1 MPSEQ
6 PGETPETETPASNA
20 APSRALSRAGW
31 RWDNSYARLPEGLHT
46 PVHPTPVSGPRWGIF
61 NHDLASTLGLDG
73 LQLGQPDQVGFFV
86 GNRLFEGSEPIAQ
99 AYAGHQFGNL
109 ARLGDGRA
117 ILLGEHLDPQGRRWD
132 IQLKGP
138 GLTPYSRGGDGRAA
152 LGPMLREYLISES
165 MHALGIPTTRSLA
178 VALTGEPVFRETT
191 LPGAVLTRIA
201 ASHIRVGTFELFSA
215 LGDVQALRTL
225 ADYALRRHFPDRS
238 SDPKPGKALLEAVIE
253 RQSALVAQWM
263 RVGFVHGVL
272 NTDNVAVSGETIDYG
287 PCAFMDAYDPATVFS
302 SIDRQGRYAFGNQ
315 PKITSWNLARFAEA
329 LLPILDDHEATAI
342 EVAQACLESFPARFR
357 RDWLAVYR
365 GKLGLLTEEDGDGTL
380 IEELLAWM
388 HSMQADFTRTFRS
401 LRPFASDQSGSTAP
415 NLNADQQNLAHS
427 DSTSSDPKFL
437 DWHQRWTQRLER
449 QGLPLPRVLE
459 CMHRHNPVIIPR
471 NHAVQAALDAAAE
484 QNDWTP
490 FHNLLTALK
499 TPYRET
505 GSPESLSQPPP
516 PGTPRCRTF
525 CGT

>member
-1 MPSEQ
+1 
-6 PGETPETETPASNA
+6 
-20 APSRALSRAGW
+20 
-31 RWDNSYARLPEGLHT
+31 
-46 PVHPTPVSGPRWGIF
+46 
-61 NHDLASTLGLDG
+61 LASTLGLDG
-73 LQLGQPDQVGFFV
+73 HQLGQPDQVGFFV

-225 ADYALRRHFPDRS
+225 ADYALRRHFPEHADG
-238 SDPKPGKALLEAVIE
+238 PETGKALLEAVIE

-287 PCAFMDAYDPATVFS
+287 PCAFIDAYDPATVFS
-302 SIDRQGRYAFGNQ
+302 SIDRLGRYAFGNQ

-357 RDWLAVYR
+357 RNWLAVYR

>member
-1 MPSEQ
+1 
-6 PGETPETETPASNA
+6 
-20 APSRALSRAGW
+20 
-31 RWDNSYARLPEGLHT
+31 
-46 PVHPTPVSGPRWGIF
+46 
-61 NHDLASTLGLDG
+61 
-73 LQLGQPDQVGFFV
+73 
-86 GNRLFEGSEPIAQ
+86 
-99 AYAGHQFGNL
+99 
-109 ARLGDGRA
+109 
-117 ILLGEHLDPQGRRWD
+117 
-132 IQLKGP
+132 
-138 GLTPYSRGGDGRAA
+138 
-152 LGPMLREYLISES
+152 MLREYLISEA

-215 LGDVQALRTL
+215 LGDVQALKTL
-225 ADYALRRHFPDRS
+225 AAYTLLRHFPERS
-238 SDPKPGKALLEAVIE
+238 NDPKPGKALLEAVIE

-329 LLPILDDHEATAI
+329 LLPILDDQESTAV
-342 EVAQACLESFPARFR
+342 EVAQACLESFPTRFR
-357 RDWLAVYR
+357 RDWLTAHR
-365 GKLGLLTEEDGDGTL
+365 GKLGLLTEEEGDAAL

-388 HSMQADFTRTFRS
+388 HSTQADFTQTFRG
-401 LRPFASDQSGSTAP
+401 LRPSAPGPSGSTAST
-415 NLNADQQNLAHS
+415 LNADQQNLAQS
-427 DSTSSDPKFL
+427 DSNPSDPKFL
-437 DWHQRWTQRLER
+437 DWHRRWTERLER
-449 QGLPLPRVLE
+449 QGLALHRVLE

-471 NHAVQAALDAAAE
+471 NHAVQAALDAAS
-484 QNDWTP
+484 QSNDWSA
-490 FHNLLTALK
+490 FHALLAALK
-499 TPYRET
+499 TPYREA
-505 GSPESLSQPPP
+505 GSPESLRQPPP

>member
-1 MPSEQ
+1 MPSER
-6 PGETPETETPASNA
+6 PDCTPEAETQASSPA
-20 APSRALSRAGW
+20 PFRGGW
-31 RWDNSYARLPEGLHT
+31 HWDNSYARLPEGLHSS
-46 PVHPTPVSGPRWGIF
+46 VRPTPVSQPRWGIF
-61 NHDLASTLGLDG
+61 NQDLATTLGLDG
-73 LQLGQPDQVGFFV
+73 NTLGQPEQVGFFV

-117 ILLGEHLDPQGRRWD
+117 ILLGEHLDPAGRRWD

-152 LGPMLREYLISES
+152 LGPMLREYLMSEA

-215 LGDVQALRTL
+215 MGDIQALKTL
-225 ADYALRRHFPDRS
+225 ALYTLQRHFPERAD
-238 SDPKPGKALLEAVIE
+238 DPKPGKALLEAVIE
-253 RQSALVAQWM
+253 GQSALVAQWM

-272 NTDNVAVSGETIDYG
+272 NTDNLALSGETIDYG
-287 PCAFMDAYDPATVFS
+287 PCAFIDAYDPATVFS

-329 LLPILDDHEATAI
+329 LLPILDDHEATAV
-342 EVAQACLESFPARFR
+342 EVAQACLESFPAQFQRN
-357 RDWLAVYR
+357 WLAAYH
-365 GKLGLLTEEDGDGTL
+365 GKLGLLTEEDADAGL
-380 IEELLAWM
+380 IEELLGWM
-388 HSMQADFTRTFRS
+388 HSTQADFTQTFRG
-401 LRPFASDQSGSTAP
+401 LRPIDLGQSGSTAP
-415 NLNADQQNLAHS
+415 TLNADQQILADSKSTTS
-427 DSTSSDPKFL
+427 DSKFL
-437 DWHQRWTQRLER
+437 DWHRRWNERLQS
-449 QGLPLPRVLE
+449 QGLSLPRVLE
-459 CMHRHNPVIIPR
+459 CMHRNNPVVIPR
-471 NHAVQAALDAAAE
+471 NHVVQAALDAASE
-484 QNDWTP
+484 QNDWTS
-490 FHNLLTALK
+490 FHTLLAALRS
-499 TPYRET
+499 PYQEA
-505 GSPESLSQPPP
+505 GAPDSLRNPPP

>member
-1 MPSEQ
+1 MPSEMPPVD
-6 PGETPETETPASNA
+6 PGF
-20 APSRALSRAGW
+20 GW
-31 RWDNSYARLPEGLHT
+31 RWDNSYARLPEGFHSRVDPTAVST
-46 PVHPTPVSGPRWGIF
+46 PGWGLF
-61 NHDLASTLGLDG
+61 NRPLAESLGIQAESLDRHDHAHYFT
-73 LQLGQPDQVGFFV
+73 
-86 GNRLFEGSEPIAQ
+86 GNRLFEGSEPISQ

-117 ILLGEHLDPQGRRWD
+117 ILLGEHLDPSGRRWD
-132 IQLKGP
+132 VQLKGP

-152 LGPMLREYLISES
+152 LGPMLREYLISEA

-215 LGDVQALRTL
+215 LGDVQALKTL
-225 ADYALRRHFPDRS
+225 AAYTLLRHFPDRS
-238 SDPKPGKALLEAVIE
+238 GEPKPGKALLEAVIE
-253 RQSALVAQWM
+253 RQSALVAHWM

-329 LLPILDDHEATAI
+329 LLPILDDHESTAI
-342 EVAQACLESFPARFR
+342 EVAQTCLESFPARFR
-357 RDWLAVYR
+357 RHWLAAYR
-365 GKLGLLTEEDGDGTL
+365 GKLGLLTEEDGDATL

-388 HSMQADFTRTFRS
+388 HSTQADFTRTFRM
-401 LRPFASDQSGSTAP
+401 LRPTDPGQSEPTVP
-415 NLNADQQNLAHS
+415 NLNADQQSVAHS
-427 DSTSSDPKFL
+427 ESTPSDPKFL
-437 DWHQRWTQRLER
+437 DWHRRWTERLAS
-449 QGLPLPRVLE
+449 QGLPLARVLE
-459 CMHRHNPVIIPR
+459 CMHQHNPVIIPR
-471 NHAVQAALDAAAE
+471 NHAVQAALDAAS
-484 QNDWTP
+484 QSNDWSG
-490 FHNLLTALK
+490 FHALLAALQS
-499 TPYRET
+499 PYQKA
-505 GSPESLSQPPP
+505 GAPDSLRNPPP
-516 PGTPRCRTF
+516 LGTPRCRTF

>member
-1 MPSEQ
+1 MPSER
-6 PGETPETETPASNA
+6 PDCTPEAETQASSPA
-20 APSRALSRAGW
+20 PFRGGW
-31 RWDNSYARLPEGLHT
+31 HWDNSYARLPEGLHS
-46 PVHPTPVSGPRWGIF
+46 PVQPTPVSQPRWGIF
-61 NHDLASTLGLDG
+61 NQDLANTLGLDG
-73 LQLGQPDQVGFFV
+73 NTLGQPEQVGFFV

-117 ILLGEHLDPQGRRWD
+117 ILLGEHLDPAGRRWD

-152 LGPMLREYLISES
+152 LGPMLREYLMSEA

-215 LGDVQALRTL
+215 MGDIQALKTL
-225 ADYALRRHFPDRS
+225 ALYTLQRHFPERAD
-238 SDPKPGKALLEAVIE
+238 DPKPGKALLEAVIE
-253 RQSALVAQWM
+253 GQSALVAQWM

-272 NTDNVAVSGETIDYG
+272 NTDNVALSGETIDYG
-287 PCAFMDAYDPATVFS
+287 PCAFIDAYDPATVFS

-329 LLPILDDHEATAI
+329 LLPILDDHEATAV
-342 EVAQACLESFPARFR
+342 EVAQACLESFPAQFQRN
-357 RDWLAVYR
+357 WLAAYR
-365 GKLGLLTEEDGDGTL
+365 GKLGLLTEEDADAGL

-388 HSMQADFTRTFRS
+388 HSTQADFTQTFRG
-401 LRPFASDQSGSTAP
+401 LRPIDLGQSGSTAP
-415 NLNADQQNLAHS
+415 NLTANQQILADSKSTTS
-427 DSTSSDPKFL
+427 DSKFL
-437 DWHQRWTQRLER
+437 DWHRRWNERLQS
-449 QGLPLPRVLE
+449 QGLSLPRVLE
-459 CMHRHNPVIIPR
+459 CMHRNNPVVIPR
-471 NHAVQAALDAAAE
+471 NHVVQAALDAASE
-484 QNDWTP
+484 QNDWTS
-490 FHNLLTALK
+490 FHTLLAALRS
-499 TPYRET
+499 PYQEA
-505 GSPESLSQPPP
+505 GAPDSLRNPPP

>member
-1 MPSEQ
+1 MPPVD
-6 PGETPETETPASNA
+6 PGF
-20 APSRALSRAGW
+20 GW
-31 RWDNSYARLPEGLHT
+31 RWDNSYARLPEGFHSRVDPTAVST
-46 PVHPTPVSGPRWGIF
+46 PGWGLF
-61 NHDLASTLGLDG
+61 NRPLAESLGIQAESLDRHDHAHYFT
-73 LQLGQPDQVGFFV
+73 

-117 ILLGEHLDPQGRRWD
+117 ILLGEHLDPSGRRWD
-132 IQLKGP
+132 VQLKGP

-152 LGPMLREYLISES
+152 LGPMLREYLISEA
-165 MHALGIPTTRSLA
+165 MHALRIPTTRSLA

-215 LGDVQALRTL
+215 LGDVQALKTL
-225 ADYALRRHFPDRS
+225 AAYTLLRHFPERS
-238 SDPKPGKALLEAVIE
+238 NHPKPGKALLEAVIE

-342 EVAQACLESFPARFR
+342 ALAQECLESFPAQFQRN
-357 RDWLAVYR
+357 WLAAYR
-365 GKLGLLTEEDGDGTL
+365 GKLGLVTEEDGDATL

-388 HSMQADFTRTFRS
+388 HSTQADFTQTFRG
-401 LRPFASDQSGSTAP
+401 LRPSAPGPSGSTASD
-415 NLNADQQNLAHS
+415 LNADQQNVAHS
-427 DSTSSDPKFL
+427 ESTPSDPKYL
-437 DWHQRWTQRLER
+437 DWHQRWTERLAR
-449 QGLPLPRVLE
+449 QGLPLARVLE
-459 CMHRHNPVIIPR
+459 CMHQHNPVIIPR
-471 NHAVQAALDAAAE
+471 NHAVQAALDAAS
-484 QNDWTP
+484 QSNDWSG
-490 FHNLLTALK
+490 FHALLAALQS
-499 TPYRET
+499 PYQKA
-505 GSPESLSQPPP
+505 GAPDSLRNPPP
-516 PGTPRCRTF
+516 LGTPRCRTF

>member
-1 MPSEQ
+1 MPSEIAPAD
-6 PGETPETETPASNA
+6 PGF
-20 APSRALSRAGW
+20 GW
-31 RWDNSYARLPEGLHT
+31 HWDNSYARLPEGLHST
-46 PVHPTPVSGPRWGIF
+46 VHPTPVSQPRWGIF
-61 NHDLASTLGLDG
+61 NQDLATTLGLDG
-73 LQLGQPDQVGFFV
+73 NALGQTEEASFFV

-117 ILLGEHLDPQGRRWD
+117 ILLGEHLDPSGRRWD
-132 IQLKGP
+132 VQLKGP

-152 LGPMLREYLISES
+152 LGPMLREYLISEA
-165 MHALGIPTTRSLA
+165 MHALRIPTTRSLA

-215 LGDVQALRTL
+215 LGDVQALKTL
-225 ADYALRRHFPDRS
+225 AAYTLLRHFPDRS
-238 SDPKPGKALLEAVIE
+238 SEPKPGKALLEAVIE

-329 LLPILDDHEATAI
+329 LLPILDDQESTAV
-342 EVAQACLESFPARFR
+342 EVAQTCLESFPARFR
-357 RDWLAVYR
+357 RHWLAAYR
-365 GKLGLLTEEDGDGTL
+365 GKLGLLTEEDGDATL
-380 IEELLAWM
+380 IEELLGWM
-388 HSMQADFTRTFRS
+388 HSTQADFTQTF
-401 LRPFASDQSGSTAP
+401 SGLQPIHPGQGDPTLP

-427 DSTSSDPKFL
+427 ESTPSDPKFL
-437 DWHQRWTQRLER
+437 DWNQRWTERLAR
-449 QGLPLPRVLE
+449 QGLPLARVLE
-459 CMHRHNPVIIPR
+459 CMHQHNPVIIPR
-471 NHAVQAALDAAAE
+471 NHAVQAALDAAS
-484 QNDWTP
+484 QSNDWSA
-490 FHNLLTALK
+490 FHALLAALQS
-499 TPYRET
+499 PYQKA
-505 GSPESLSQPPP
+505 GAPDSLRNPPP
-516 PGTPRCRTF
+516 LGTPRCRTF

>member
-1 MPSEQ
+1 
-6 PGETPETETPASNA
+6 
-20 APSRALSRAGW
+20 
-31 RWDNSYARLPEGLHT
+31 
-46 PVHPTPVSGPRWGIF
+46 
-61 NHDLASTLGLDG
+61 
-73 LQLGQPDQVGFFV
+73 
-86 GNRLFEGSEPIAQ
+86 
-99 AYAGHQFGNL
+99 
-109 ARLGDGRA
+109 
-117 ILLGEHLDPQGRRWD
+117 
-132 IQLKGP
+132 
-138 GLTPYSRGGDGRAA
+138 
-152 LGPMLREYLISES
+152 MLREYLISEA

-215 LGDVQALRTL
+215 LGDVQALKTL
-225 ADYALRRHFPDRS
+225 AAYTLLRHFPERS
-238 SDPKPGKALLEAVIE
+238 NDPKPGKALLEAVIE

-329 LLPILDDHEATAI
+329 LLPILDDQESTAV

-357 RDWLAVYR
+357 RDWLAAHR
-365 GKLGLLTEEDGDGTL
+365 GKLGLVTEEEGDAAL

-388 HSMQADFTRTFRS
+388 HSTQADFTQTFRG
-401 LRPFASDQSGSTAP
+401 LRPSAPGPSGSTAST
-415 NLNADQQNLAHS
+415 LNADQQNLAQS
-427 DSTSSDPKFL
+427 DSNPSDPKFL
-437 DWHQRWTQRLER
+437 DWHRRWTERLER
-449 QGLPLPRVLE
+449 QGLALHRVLE

-471 NHAVQAALDAAAE
+471 NHAVQAALDAAS
-484 QNDWTP
+484 QSNDWSA
-490 FHNLLTALK
+490 FHALLAALK
-499 TPYRET
+499 TPYREA
-505 GSPESLSQPPP
+505 GSPESLRQPPP

>member
-1 MPSEQ
+1 MPSE
-6 PGETPETETPASNA
+6 PPDGTPEAEIPAGRP
-20 APSRALSRAGW
+20 APSRASARSGW
-31 RWDNSYARLPEGLHT
+31 RWDNSYARLPEGLHSS
-46 PVHPTPVSGPRWGIF
+46 VHPTPVSEPRWGIF
-61 NHDLASTLGLDG
+61 NHDLATTLGLDG
-73 LQLGQPDQVGFFV
+73 HQLGQPEQVDFFV

-117 ILLGEHLDPQGRRWD
+117 ILLGEHLDPAGRRWD

-152 LGPMLREYLISES
+152 LGPMLREYLISEA

-215 LGDVQALRTL
+215 LGDVQALKTL
-225 ADYALRRHFPDRS
+225 AAYTLLRHFPERS
-238 SDPKPGKALLEAVIE
+238 NDPKPGKALLEAVIE

-329 LLPILDDHEATAI
+329 LLPILDDQESTAV

-357 RDWLAVYR
+357 RDWLAAHR
-365 GKLGLLTEEDGDGTL
+365 GKLGLVTVEEGDAAL

-388 HSMQADFTRTFRS
+388 HSTQADFTQTFRG
-401 LRPFASDQSGSTAP
+401 LRPSAPGPSGSTAST
-415 NLNADQQNLAHS
+415 LNADQQNLAQS
-427 DSTSSDPKFL
+427 DSNPSDPKFL
-437 DWHQRWTQRLER
+437 DWHRRWTERLER
-449 QGLPLPRVLE
+449 QGLALPRVLE

-471 NHAVQAALDAAAE
+471 NHAVQAALDAAS
-484 QNDWTP
+484 QSNDWSA
-490 FHNLLTALK
+490 FHALLAALK
-499 TPYRET
+499 TPYREA
-505 GSPESLSQPPP
+505 GSPESLRQPPP

>member
-1 MPSEQ
+1 MPSEIPLAD
-6 PGETPETETPASNA
+6 PGF
-20 APSRALSRAGW
+20 GW
-31 RWDNSYARLPEGLHT
+31 RWDNSYARLPEGFHSRVDPTAVST
-46 PVHPTPVSGPRWGIF
+46 PGWGLF
-61 NHDLASTLGLDG
+61 NRPLAESLGIQAESLDRHDHAHYFT
-73 LQLGQPDQVGFFV
+73 

-117 ILLGEHLDPQGRRWD
+117 ILLGEHLDPSGRRWD
-132 IQLKGP
+132 VQLKGP

-152 LGPMLREYLISES
+152 LGPMLREYLISEA
-165 MHALGIPTTRSLA
+165 MHALRIPTTRSLA

-215 LGDVQALRTL
+215 LGDVQALKTL
-225 ADYALRRHFPDRS
+225 AAYTLLRHFPERS
-238 SDPKPGKALLEAVIE
+238 NHPKPGKALLEAVIE

-287 PCAFMDAYDPATVFS
+287 PCAFIDAYDPATVFS

-329 LLPILDDHEATAI
+329 LLPILDHHEATAI

-357 RDWLAVYR
+357 RNWLAVYR

-388 HSMQADFTRTFRS
+388 HSMQADFTRTFRG

-437 DWHQRWTQRLER
+437 DWHRRWTQRLER

>member
-1 MPSEQ
+1 MPSEMPPVD
-6 PGETPETETPASNA
+6 PGF
-20 APSRALSRAGW
+20 GW
-31 RWDNSYARLPEGLHT
+31 RWDNSYARLPEGFHSRVDPTAVST
-46 PVHPTPVSGPRWGIF
+46 PGWGLF
-61 NHDLASTLGLDG
+61 NRPLAESLGIQAESLDRHDHAHYFT
-73 LQLGQPDQVGFFV
+73 

-117 ILLGEHLDPQGRRWD
+117 ILLGEHLDPSGRRWD
-132 IQLKGP
+132 VQLKGP

-152 LGPMLREYLISES
+152 LGPMLREYLISEA
-165 MHALGIPTTRSLA
+165 MHALRIPTTRSLA

-215 LGDVQALRTL
+215 LGDVQALKTL
-225 ADYALRRHFPDRS
+225 AAYTLLRHFPERS
-238 SDPKPGKALLEAVIE
+238 NHPKPGKALLEAVIE

-342 EVAQACLESFPARFR
+342 ALAQECLESFPAQFQRN
-357 RDWLAVYR
+357 WLAAYR
-365 GKLGLLTEEDGDGTL
+365 GKLGLVTEEDGDATL

-388 HSMQADFTRTFRS
+388 HSTQADFTQTFRG
-401 LRPFASDQSGSTAP
+401 LRPSAPGPSGSTASD
-415 NLNADQQNLAHS
+415 LNADQQNVAHS
-427 DSTSSDPKFL
+427 ESTPSDPKYL
-437 DWHQRWTQRLER
+437 DWHQRWTERLAR
-449 QGLPLPRVLE
+449 QGLPLARVLE
-459 CMHRHNPVIIPR
+459 CMHQHNPVIIPR
-471 NHAVQAALDAAAE
+471 NHAVQAALDAAS
-484 QNDWTP
+484 QSNDWSG
-490 FHNLLTALK
+490 FHALLAALQS
-499 TPYRET
+499 PYQKA
-505 GSPESLSQPPP
+505 GAPDSLRNPPP
-516 PGTPRCRTF
+516 LGTPRCRTF

>member
-1 MPSEQ
+1 
-6 PGETPETETPASNA
+6 
-20 APSRALSRAGW
+20 
-31 RWDNSYARLPEGLHT
+31 
-46 PVHPTPVSGPRWGIF
+46 
-61 NHDLASTLGLDG
+61 LASTLGLDG
-73 LQLGQPDQVGFFV
+73 RQLGQPDQVGFFV

-225 ADYALRRHFPDRS
+225 ADYALRRHFPERS

-287 PCAFMDAYDPATVFS
+287 PCAFIDAYDPATVFS

-329 LLPILDDHEATAI
+329 LLPILDHHEATAI

-357 RDWLAVYR
+357 RNWLAVYR

>member
-1 MPSEQ
+1 
-6 PGETPETETPASNA
+6 
-20 APSRALSRAGW
+20 
-31 RWDNSYARLPEGLHT
+31 
-46 PVHPTPVSGPRWGIF
+46 
-61 NHDLASTLGLDG
+61 LASTLGLDG
-73 LQLGQPDQVGFFV
+73 HQLGQPDQVGFFV

-225 ADYALRRHFPDRS
+225 ANYALRRHFPEHADGPER
-238 SDPKPGKALLEAVIE
+238 GKALLEAVIE

-287 PCAFMDAYDPATVFS
+287 PCAFIDAYDPATVFS
-302 SIDRQGRYAFGNQ
+302 SIDRLGRYAFGNQ

-357 RDWLAVYR
+357 RNWLAVYR

-388 HSMQADFTRTFRS
+388 HSMQADFTRTFRG

>member
-1 MPSEQ
+1 MPSE
-6 PGETPETETPASNA
+6 PPDGTPEAEIPAGRP
-20 APSRALSRAGW
+20 APSRASARSGW
-31 RWDNSYARLPEGLHT
+31 RWDNSYARLPEGLHSS
-46 PVHPTPVSGPRWGIF
+46 VHPTPVSGPRWGIF
-61 NHDLASTLGLDG
+61 NHDLATTLGLDG
-73 LQLGQPDQVGFFV
+73 HQLGQPEQVDFFV
-86 GNRLFEGSEPIAQ
+86 GNRLYEGSEPIAQ

-117 ILLGEHLDPQGRRWD
+117 ILLGEHLDPAGRRWD

-152 LGPMLREYLISES
+152 LGPMLREYLISEA

-215 LGDVQALRTL
+215 LGDVQALKTL
-225 ADYALRRHFPDRS
+225 AAYTLLRHFPERS
-238 SDPKPGKALLEAVIE
+238 NDPKPGKALLEAVIE

-329 LLPILDDHEATAI
+329 LLPILDDQESTAV

-357 RDWLAVYR
+357 RDWLAAHR
-365 GKLGLLTEEDGDGTL
+365 GKLGLLTEEDADAAL
-380 IEELLAWM
+380 IEDLLAWM
-388 HSMQADFTRTFRS
+388 HSTQADFTQTFRG
-401 LRPFASDQSGSTAP
+401 LRPSAPGPSGSTAST
-415 NLNADQQNLAHS
+415 LNADQQNLAQS
-427 DSTSSDPKFL
+427 DSNPSDPKFL
-437 DWHQRWTQRLER
+437 DWHRRWTERLER
-449 QGLPLPRVLE
+449 QGLALHRVLE

-471 NHAVQAALDAAAE
+471 NHAVQAALDAAS
-484 QNDWTP
+484 QSNDWSA
-490 FHNLLTALK
+490 FHALLAALK
-499 TPYRET
+499 TPYRDA
-505 GSPESLSQPPP
+505 GSPESLRQPPP

>member
-1 MPSEQ
+1 MPSER
-6 PGETPETETPASNA
+6 PDCTPEAETQASSPA
-20 APSRALSRAGW
+20 PFRGGW
-31 RWDNSYARLPEGLHT
+31 HWDNSYARLPEGLHSS
-46 PVHPTPVSGPRWGIF
+46 VRPTPVSQPRWGIF
-61 NHDLASTLGLDG
+61 NQDLATTLGLDG
-73 LQLGQPDQVGFFV
+73 NTLGQPEQVDFFV

-117 ILLGEHLDPQGRRWD
+117 ILLGEHLDPAGRRWD

-152 LGPMLREYLISES
+152 LGPMLREYLMSEA

-215 LGDVQALRTL
+215 MGDIQALKTL
-225 ADYALRRHFPDRS
+225 ALYTLQRHFPERAD
-238 SDPKPGKALLEAVIE
+238 DPKPGKALLEAVIE
-253 RQSALVAQWM
+253 GQSALVAQWM

-272 NTDNVAVSGETIDYG
+272 NTDNLALSGETIDYG
-287 PCAFMDAYDPATVFS
+287 PCAFIDAYDPATVFS

-329 LLPILDDHEATAI
+329 LLPILDDHEATAV
-342 EVAQACLESFPARFR
+342 EVAQACLESFPAQFQRN
-357 RDWLAVYR
+357 WLAAYH
-365 GKLGLLTEEDGDGTL
+365 GKLGLLTEEDADAGL
-380 IEELLAWM
+380 IEELLGWM
-388 HSMQADFTRTFRS
+388 HSTQADFTQTFRG
-401 LRPFASDQSGSTAP
+401 LRPIDLGQSGSTAP
-415 NLNADQQNLAHS
+415 TLNADQQILADSKSTTS
-427 DSTSSDPKFL
+427 DSKFL
-437 DWHQRWTQRLER
+437 DWHRRWNERLQS
-449 QGLPLPRVLE
+449 QGLSLPRVLE
-459 CMHRHNPVIIPR
+459 CMHRNNPVVIPR
-471 NHAVQAALDAAAE
+471 NHVVQAALDAASE
-484 QNDWTP
+484 QNDWTS
-490 FHNLLTALK
+490 FHTLLAALRS
-499 TPYRET
+499 PYQEA
-505 GSPESLSQPPP
+505 GAPDSLRNPPP

>member
-1 MPSEQ
+1 MPSEMPPVD
-6 PGETPETETPASNA
+6 PGF
-20 APSRALSRAGW
+20 GW
-31 RWDNSYARLPEGLHT
+31 RWDNSYARLPEGFHSRVDPTAVST
-46 PVHPTPVSGPRWGIF
+46 PGWGLF
-61 NHDLASTLGLDG
+61 NRPLAESLGIQAESLDRHDHAHYFT
-73 LQLGQPDQVGFFV
+73 

-117 ILLGEHLDPQGRRWD
+117 ILLGEHLDPSGRRWD
-132 IQLKGP
+132 VQLKGP

-215 LGDVQALRTL
+215 LGDVQALKTL
-225 ADYALRRHFPDRS
+225 AAYTLLRHFPDRS
-238 SDPKPGKALLEAVIE
+238 SEPKPGKALLEAVIE

-329 LLPILDDHEATAI
+329 LLPILDDHESTAI
-342 EVAQACLESFPARFR
+342 EVAQTCLESFPARFR
-357 RDWLAVYR
+357 RDWLAAYR
-365 GKLGLLTEEDGDGTL
+365 GKLGLLTEEDGDATL
-380 IEELLAWM
+380 IEELLGWM
-388 HSMQADFTRTFRS
+388 HSTQADFTRTFRTLQPIDPGPS
-401 LRPFASDQSGSTAP
+401 RSTATH
-415 NLNADQQNLAHS
+415 LNADDQNLTES
-427 DSTSSDPKFL
+427 KSITPDPKFL
-437 DWHQRWTQRLER
+437 DWHRRWTERLAR
-449 QGLPLPRVLE
+449 QGLTLARVLD

-471 NHAVQAALDAAAE
+471 NHAVQTALDAAS
-484 QNDWTP
+484 QSNDWSV
-490 FHNLLTALK
+490 FHALLAALQS
-499 TPYRET
+499 PYQEA
-505 GSPESLSQPPP
+505 GAPDSLRNPPP